1 MTTGI
6 QAMREKMCGF
16 CRLLSECRLTDTA
29 STVILA
35 PATAGC
41 RKDDIEHLLPSI
53 ELIPYP

>member
-1 MTTGI
+1 MTTDI
-6 QAMREKMCGF
+6 QAMREKICGL
-16 CRLLSECRLTDTA
+16 CRLLSGRRLTDAA